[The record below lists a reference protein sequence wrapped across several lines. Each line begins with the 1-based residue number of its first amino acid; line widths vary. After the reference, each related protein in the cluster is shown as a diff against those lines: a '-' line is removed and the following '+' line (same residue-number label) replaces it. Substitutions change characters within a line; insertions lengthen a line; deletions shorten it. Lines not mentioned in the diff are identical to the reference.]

1 MNKST
6 LLSQSFETVAEAYNR
21 NADKYDEFIE
31 NNPNLSRMRQKVYAH
46 VTALLPGGSRILDLA
61 CGTGT
66 DALWFAQH
74 GYSVQGVDISD
85 GMLQRANEK
94 AAQLGLESRARFDQL
109 SYTELDRLEK
119 NQFDCTFSNFGGL
132 NCVADLKLVADQ
144 VRPLLK
150 PDALVVWA
158 LMPPFCLWESA
169 MLLRG
174 RFRLATRRYPGK
186 STVHKEGLVYPVY
199 YYTSRQVARSWG
211 SDFQLESVRALSV
224 ITPPA
229 TNKDFA
235 LKRPRLFEFLSSL
248 DDALESRWPFKYWG
262 DFIIVTLRYVPAR

>member
-1 MNKST
+1 MTNRVIGS
-6 LLSQSFETVAEAYNR
+6 SFETVAEAYNR

-31 NNPNLSRMRQKVYAH
+31 NNPNLMRMRHKVYAH
-46 VTALLPGGSRILDLA
+46 VTSLLPPSSGILDLA

-66 DALWFAQH
+66 DAFWFAQH
-74 GYSVQGVDISD
+74 GYAVHGIDISD
-85 GMLQRANEK
+85 GMLKRAHEK
-94 AAQLGLESRARFDQL
+94 AKRLGLESQATFEHL
-109 SYTELDRLEK
+109 SYTELGKLEE

-150 PDALVVWA
+150 PNAHVIWA

-174 RFRLATRRYPGK
+174 RFRLATRRFSGK
-186 STVHKEGLVYPVY
+186 STVHKEGLDYAVY
-199 YYTSRQVARSWG
+199 YYTPRQVAEAWG
-211 SDFQLESVRALSV
+211 KDFQLESVRALSV

-235 LKRPRLFEFLSSL
+235 FKRPNMFRLLSTL
-248 DDALESRWPFKYWG
+248 DDALESSYPFKYWG
-262 DFIIVTLRYVPAR
+262 DFTIITLRRK